1 MDNISSGEQ
10 EIKFDQYAEELLEK
24 IKKENIPI
32 HPTLWELLNHVLG
45 NRIYALELTIGDFL
59 SNPKWLF
66 KATSFV
72 MAFLYKV
79 SGGRGKIFPMLYYLQ
94 KIQNNV
100 RQMEHFIKRLR
111 ETTKGKPGF

>member
-1 MDNISSGEQ
+1 MDDIPSGEQ

-24 IKKENIPI
+24 IKNENITI
-32 HPTLWELLNHVLG
+32 HPTVWELMNHVLG

-66 KATSFV
+66 KVASLV

-79 SGGRGKIFPMLYYLQ
+79 SGGRGKIYPITYYLQ
-94 KIQNNV
+94 RIQNNIN
-100 RQMEHFIKRLR
+100 QMDAFIKRLR
-111 ETTKGKPGF
+111 EVSKGKAGF